1 MPRIASLSVL
11 LFSFACLGT
20 SFSSFEQVRPG
31 PGGGATPVELTGAIE
46 WDKRTGV
53 EMRLAAYS
61 NTLLGDSIDPHLGS
75 LSFQHTDISLLGNS
89 DLPVELT
96 ALQLSALRL
105 FLYAFFWFGK
115 HLNLRGLRDLCG

>member
-96 ALQLSALRL
+96 RQLSAGY
-105 FLYAFFWFGK
+105 FYAFGENTEFGDWNYVVPR
-115 HLNLRGLRDLCG
+115 LSV